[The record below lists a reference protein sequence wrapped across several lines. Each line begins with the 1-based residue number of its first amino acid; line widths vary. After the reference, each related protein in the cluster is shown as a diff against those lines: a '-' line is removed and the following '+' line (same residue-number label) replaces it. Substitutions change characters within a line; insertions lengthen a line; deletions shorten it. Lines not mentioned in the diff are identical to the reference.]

1 MVDIYSYRIVI
12 KAEQSN
18 SKFNLDLYSIN
29 NEPFGIILYDRLD
42 AFMSTNTNRA
52 DSINPFEEIEND
64 SETINFVCYFSSQKL
79 STDDQNTLDEVD
91 LIVVTAI
98 QEAIPTKEGLPQP
111 PIYTTFINL
120 NDTNSYGGVG
130 KKKIYTFKNQV
141 TTQPETYIPDTTQ
154 FKKRGLVKIQG
165 EEDYRSAGQIIGKDL
180 QTNPESV
187 SSDNQTHVNGS
198 ETDEQVENSIAVS
211 VWYFKNKTT
220 GDINT
225 LELKSKIP
233 KSNYTS
239 EYQRIKGILG

>member
-1 MVDIYSYRIVI
+1 MADVYSYRIII
-12 KAEQSN
+12 KAEKSN
-18 SKFNLDLYSIN
+18 PNFNLDLYSIN
-29 NEPFGIILYDRLD
+29 NEVLGIVLFNRLET
-42 AFMSTNTNRA
+42 FMSTNPNRA
-52 DSINPFEEIEND
+52 DLRNPFDEIGYESD
-64 SETINFVCYFSSQKL
+64 EMNFVCYFSRQKL
-79 STDDQNTLDEVD
+79 STDNQNTLDEVD

-98 QEAIPTKEGLPQP
+98 QEAIPTEEGLPQP
-111 PIYTTFINL
+111 PIYTTFISF
-120 NDTNSYGGVG
+120 NDSNSYGGGG
-130 KKKIYTFKNQV
+130 KKKIYTFKRQI
-141 TTQPETYIPDTTQ
+141 TTQSESYIPDTTQ

-165 EEDYRSAGQIIGKDL
+165 EEDYRAAGQIIGKDL

-233 KSNYTS
+233 KEKYTN